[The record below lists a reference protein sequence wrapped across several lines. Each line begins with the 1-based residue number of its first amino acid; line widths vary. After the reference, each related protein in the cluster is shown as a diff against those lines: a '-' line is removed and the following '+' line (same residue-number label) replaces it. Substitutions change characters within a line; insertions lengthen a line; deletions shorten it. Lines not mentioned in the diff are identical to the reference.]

1 VKFEVILVAS
11 DLVFWDVVMYNVDIC
26 QDFGGTCSS
35 LHICS
40 TMKEA
45 VGTFRI
51 LALT

>member
-1 VKFEVILVAS
+1 MAS
-11 DLVFWDVVMYNVDIC
+11 DLVFWDVVMYNVDSC

-40 TMKEA
+40 TMKKEA
-45 VGTFRI
+45 VGTSRI